1 MLVYEKKVSNTR
13 KLFGTKGVAPSNDDK
28 EILVNGESFDFVGG
42 KYFYKAPGGIQDSQ
56 GNDVTVTLDDEI
68 LLPRGAEEIVDED
81 YDTVEE
87 LVDDNNTTD
96 DDTDDT
102 LKKVWTEEELLAET
116 KATIAKMAELLGY
129 TGIDTSMSKA
139 DMVAAFLEAQEADNR
154 NQ

>member
-13 KLFGTKGVAPSNDDK
+13 KLFGTKGVAPSNDDN

-56 GNDVTVTLDDEI
+56 GNDVTVTLEDEI
-68 LLPRGAEEIVDED
+68 LLPRGAEEIIDED
-81 YDTVEE
+81 YDTFEE
-87 LVDDNNTTD
+87 LVDDNDT
-96 DDTDDT
+96 TDDT
-102 LKKVWTEEELLAET
+102 LIKTWTEEELLAET

-139 DMVAAFLEAQEADNR
+139 DMVAAFLEAQEADTR
-154 NQ
+154 KK

>member
-13 KLFGTKGVAPSNDDK
+13 KLFGTKGVAPSNDDN

-56 GNDVTVTLDDEI
+56 GNDVTVTLEDEI
-68 LLPRGAEEIVDED
+68 LLPRGAEEIIDED

-87 LVDDNNTTD
+87 LVDDNDT
-96 DDTDDT
+96 TDDT
-102 LKKVWTEEELLAET
+102 LIKTWTEEELLAET

-139 DMVAAFLEAQEADNR
+139 DMVAAFLEAQEADTR
-154 NQ
+154 KK